1 MKWKEVKIYLFCIL
15 MESRSEYITVFDSVH
30 TYDKKIGFASEKI
43 KKLSS
48 SIRLQEDKTSY
59 SRNPAGK

>member
-1 MKWKEVKIYLFCIL
+1 
-15 MESRSEYITVFDSVH
+15 MESGREYITVFDSVH

-48 SIRLQEDKTSY
+48 NIRLQDNKTSY
-59 SRNPAGK
+59 SL

>member
-1 MKWKEVKIYLFCIL
+1 
-15 MESRSEYITVFDSVH
+15 MESGSEYIIVFDSVH

-48 SIRLQEDKTSY
+48 NIRLQEDKASY
-59 SRNPAGK
+59 SKNPAGE